1 MMRIF
6 LDPHPQLALWSFNLP
21 ISISGLTTYRSAAS
35 RWRLLLPQRPARCRP
50 PFLPLRRAHGKD
62 PFAPSTAGGA
72 APGRQELDR
81 LRAYDRKVARAAEEA
96 ARRGS
101 RAALSLDVAAAS
113 RFIDAAIPDLTQE
126 QKQQLKR
133 AAQVRGRGGGGW
145 LYGMAV

>member
-1 MMRIF
+1 MLVLRFKDLLQIAG
-6 LDPHPQLALWSFNLP
+6 AL
-21 ISISGLTTYRSAAS
+21 
-35 RWRLLLPQRPARCRP
+35 P
-50 PFLPLRRAHGKD
+50 PPTPSHAPPSPPPLRAHGKD

-113 RFIDAAIPDLTQE
+113 RFIDAAIPDLTQD

-133 AAQVRGRGGGGW
+133 AAQVRGGRGRAGEGGW
-145 LYGMAV
+145 PCGMGVQSEAPGLSM